1 MTAILEDLNKEF
13 HLGNKFT
20 LRTAIELANILDN
33 NYRIIVKYDPQEL
46 PHYDDEK
53 LNVIISTSRETH
65 GIPNEFHRDDVFVI
79 FQHYYML
86 DQWDDPWYN
95 ALVYPMPIGTIIDGF
110 DSKFIK
116 PLPERKYDFSFI
128 GQIPHTGTRDC
139 FKRNLDNLLE
149 TSGDKFK
156 YFVQYTDGFNK
167 GLSADEYLD
176 LLGDT
181 KICLCSQGAYSN
193 ETFRFFEAV
202 LMGAIPMVEQLPK
215 LWYYE
220 NAPFMHTKWIKL
232 EQSLSVCLNT
242 LQTESARNILYRIAH
257 YAQTVLHPSSLA
269 KILKEKIDYRHQHKD
284 SGQEHIVA
292 LRKLLIEHEEWA

>member
-1 MTAILEDLNKEF
+1 M
-13 HLGNKFT
+13 
-20 LRTAIELANILDN
+20 
-33 NYRIIVKYDPQEL
+33 IIVKYDTQEL

-95 ALVYPMPIGTIIDGF
+95 ALVYPMPIGTFIDGF

-156 YFVQYTDGFNK
+156 YFVQYTDGFK
-167 GLSADEYLD
+167 QGLDTSEYLD

-181 KICLCSQGAYSN
+181 KICLCPQGAYSS
-193 ETFRFFEAV
+193 ETFRFFEAI
-202 LMGAIPMVEQLPK
+202 LMGAIPMVENLPK

-220 NAPFMHTKWIKL
+220 SAPFIKSKWIKL
-232 EQSLSVCLNT
+232 EKSLCLFLNA
-242 LQTESARNILYRIAH
+242 LQTEKSRNILYRVAQ
-257 YAQTVLHPSSLA
+257 YAQTVLNPKSLA
-269 KILKEKIDYRHQHKD
+269 NSLKEKIDIRHQKEAA
-284 SGQEHIVA
+284 SRSYLENVRKTIQEV
-292 LRKLLIEHEEWA
+292 KL